1 MVKHTTKRGDTLVEV
16 MLAVGIFSLVA
27 ISIVAVM
34 SGSTSSAQTSLE
46 ATLARE
52 EIDTQAEALRFIHSS
67 YIADS
72 KNSETESPYKDIW
85 GAIKNRAIKPG
96 SLDSNYP
103 PTECKAI
110 YEDDYLENQNA
121 FVINYRNLKDGGAYV
136 PSGAGS
142 TGLFGVASTYPRIV
156 YESDTELINDNDPKI
171 NSVEGIYV
179 TAVKGNDGGDPG
191 GDPDFYDF
199 YIRTC
204 WYGSGERTAS
214 TISTVIRLINPEIVI
229 NQN

>member
-72 KNSETESPYKDIW
+72 KNSETESPYKYKEIW
-85 GAIKNRAIKPG
+85 DAIKSGAIKPG

-121 FVINYRNLKDGGAYV
+121 FVINYRNLKDDKAYV
-136 PSGAGS
+136 SSSAGS
-142 TGLFGVASTYPRIV
+142 TTGLFGAASTYPRIV
-156 YESDTELINDNDPKI
+156 YESDTELINDNGLNI

-179 TAVKGNDGGDPG
+179 TAVKGNDSD
-191 GDPDFYDF
+191 DPDFYDF

>member
-72 KNSETESPYKDIW
+72 KNSETESPYEPIW
-85 GAIKNRAIKPG
+85 EAIKSRAIKPG

-110 YEDDYLENQNA
+110 YEDGYLENQNA
-121 FVINYRNLKDGGAYV
+121 FVINYRNLKDRGAYV
-136 PSGAGS
+136 PSSAGS

-156 YESDTELINDNDPKI
+156 YESDTKLINDNGPNI

-179 TAVKGNDGGDPG
+179 TAVKGNDSD
-191 GDPDFYDF
+191 DPDFYDF